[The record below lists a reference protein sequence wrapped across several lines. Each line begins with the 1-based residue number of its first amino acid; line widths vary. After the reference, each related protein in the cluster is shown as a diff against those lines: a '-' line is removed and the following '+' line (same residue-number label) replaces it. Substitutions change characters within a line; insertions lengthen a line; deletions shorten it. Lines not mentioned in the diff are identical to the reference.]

1 MGLLKSQSLSTIQD
15 IAYRDPIIST
25 QFIDKNEIFLLQHTY
40 FQLWSYSKAFFHMN
54 SGMC

>member
-1 MGLLKSQSLSTIQD
+1 LQLKDSQKGEKKGNHMGLLKSQSLSTIQD

-40 FQLWSYSKAFFHMN
+40 FQL
-54 SGMC
+54 